1 MSPNRPQPTCTLDD
15 LLPAPGCVPDPRAA
29 LPPGGGEPGV
39 QAEAEEWSCF
49 PPGAASALADLSPA
63 TATAASASAL
73 LLETLGSAVRA
84 LSGTAARSGEETPG
98 VAAPAPKADAQ
109 DAAAALDEQQQQ
121 QQQQEEELAL
131 AVQEEPSSEV
141 VHERETIRSFHQ
153 VVARTPSLRP
163 GVKALDQALGVTLR
177 LHLSE
182 AEAEQAKQEKAVN
195 DAMDDSQAQAEAVAV
210 AKADAEEHQA
220 QAVESVEQAA

>member
-1 MSPNRPQPTCTLDD
+1 M
-15 LLPAPGCVPDPRAA
+15 PDPRAA
-29 LPPGGGEPGV
+29 LPSGGGEPGG
-39 QAEAEEWSCF
+39 QGEAEEWSCF
-49 PPGAASALADLSPA
+49 PTGAAAALADISPA
-63 TATAASASAL
+63 TASAASASAL

-84 LSGTAARSGEETPG
+84 LSSTAARSGEETHDN
-98 VAAPAPKADAQ
+98 APAPSTAVDALG
-109 DAAAALDEQQQQ
+109 ATAALDQQQQ

-141 VHERETIRSFHQ
+141 VHERETIRSFHE

-182 AEAEQAKQEKAVN
+182 AEAEQAKQEEAVSDTMA
-195 DAMDDSQAQAEAVAV
+195 DAQAQAEAVAV
-210 AKADAEEHQA
+210 ASGDAEEQQA
-220 QAVESVEQAA
+220 QAVECVEQAA

>member
-1 MSPNRPQPTCTLDD
+1 M
-15 LLPAPGCVPDPRAA
+15 PDPRVA

-49 PPGAASALADLSPA
+49 PPGAAAALADLSPA

-98 VAAPAPKADAQ
+98 TAAPASAADAQ

-121 QQQQEEELAL
+121 QQQEVELAL

-153 VVARTPSLRP
+153 VVARSPSLRP

-182 AEAEQAKQEKAVN
+182 ADAEQAKQEKTVN

-220 QAVESVEQAA
+220 QAVESVKQAA